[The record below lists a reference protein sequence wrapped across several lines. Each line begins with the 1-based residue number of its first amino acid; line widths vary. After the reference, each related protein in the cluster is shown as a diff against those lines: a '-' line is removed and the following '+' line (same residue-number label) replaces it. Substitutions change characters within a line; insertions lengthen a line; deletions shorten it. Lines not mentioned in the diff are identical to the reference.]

1 MARFEVKS
9 RRITVDQTLYTYS
22 VAQKREGIQ
31 LLVYRDKR
39 PFLRLEQ
46 DWTEAW
52 GINLYRPGVVARI
65 IRHYRQRGAPPEPLL
80 LCREPELFTMLVEF
94 CFAPE
99 EQKEKE
105 WFLQCRARIQAQ
117 STSEDKGEMTL

>member
-46 DWTEAW
+46 D
-52 GINLYRPGVVARI
+52 
-65 IRHYRQRGAPPEPLL
+65 
-80 LCREPELFTMLVEF
+80 
-94 CFAPE
+94 
-99 EQKEKE
+99 
-105 WFLQCRARIQAQ
+105 
-117 STSEDKGEMTL
+117 

>member
-65 IRHYRQRGAPPEPLL
+65 IRHYRQGERRRSRCSSAGNRNCSRCLWNFALPRRNRRKKSGFYNAAQGYRRGQH
-80 LCREPELFTMLVEF
+80 RKI
-94 CFAPE
+94 
-99 EQKEKE
+99 KEK
-105 WFLQCRARIQAQ
+105 
-117 STSEDKGEMTL
+117 

>member
-52 GINLYRPGVVARI
+52 GINLYRPGVVAGNRNCS
-65 IRHYRQRGAPPEPLL
+65 RCLWNFALPRRNRRKKSGFYSAAQGYRRSQHRKI
-80 LCREPELFTMLVEF
+80 
-94 CFAPE
+94 
-99 EQKEKE
+99 KEK
-105 WFLQCRARIQAQ
+105 
-117 STSEDKGEMTL
+117 